1 MRFFRFV
8 SWADQIIGF
17 HKVWLIKTMFSML
30 DEEELSLLKLS
41 LFIEVAIIVY

>member
-8 SWADQIIGF
+8 SWANQIIGF

-41 LFIEVAIIVY
+41 LFIVAVIVV